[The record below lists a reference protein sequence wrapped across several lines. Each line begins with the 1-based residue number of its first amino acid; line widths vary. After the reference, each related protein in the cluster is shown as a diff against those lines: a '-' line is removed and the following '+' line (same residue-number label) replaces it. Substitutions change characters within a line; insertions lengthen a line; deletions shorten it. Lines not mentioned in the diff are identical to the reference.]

1 MELATA
7 GAMCKLRVLVYC
19 EVMMRLKFR
28 ELAERQGIKNARQ
41 LAARSGINLTSCYQ
55 LWNGTAKMISFEAL
69 NTLCNVL
76 QAGPALLLEYT
87 PDVEPQDRG
96 PQSSNEATGRRTASG
111 AVKRKR
117 ESKQSRAAGVS
128 LM

>member
-1 MELATA
+1 
-7 GAMCKLRVLVYC
+7 
-19 EVMMRLKFR
+19 MMRLKFR

-76 QAGPALLLEYT
+76 QAGPALLLDYT
-87 PDVEPQDRG
+87 PDVESQDRE
-96 PQSSNEATGRRTASG
+96 PQSSNEATGRRSASG

-117 ESKQSRAAGVS
+117 ESKQSRAADVS